1 MRRMTETAKPRAG
14 ALLSRAAFALGLVLA
29 GPASVLAQETAADEW
44 VGKPVVPKVRQ
55 FAFKQRQPAGE
66 QPAPVAIY
74 RVERTQGPWLWLSS
88 GGHAGWVSRDQIVPL
103 DSAKDFFSGRIR
115 ANPNDAFN
123 YVMRALVASAHAGA
137 ASESLSDLN
146 EALRL
151 EPNDALAHSGRGIT
165 WVAMKAYDKAIVDF
179 NEAIRLEPQNAT
191 HFFNRAEA
199 WRVRHDFDKAIADYT
214 EIIRRDPHLVPAYF
228 GRAVVQGEK
237 GDIDRAIADLDTAI
251 RFNPKMPDAYVVR
264 AVAWKHKKDYEKA
277 LADLAA
283 AIKLDPSSPSSF
295 HERGLL
301 YSGMKQY
308 DKAIA
313 DFSEVIRLH
322 PDGAMGY
329 CNRAFAWKSAKKYDQ
344 AISDFTE
351 AIRRDPNDSDAYCG
365 RGWAWHRQKALDKA
379 LADFQA
385 ALKID
390 PRDACALDGRAWIWA
405 TSPTD
410 SERNGKKAVEAAIEA
425 CEVTRYKEAYCLE
438 TLAAAYAEAGDFG
451 SAIKWQS
458 KAIDLETDGTE
469 KAEYRARLALYQDKK
484 PYRDNKP

>member
-1 MRRMTETAKPRAG
+1 MRRMTETAQSRVG
-14 ALLSRAAFALGLVLA
+14 SLLSRAALALGLVLV
-29 GPASVLAQETAADEW
+29 GSSCVRAQETASDEW
-44 VGKPVVPKVRQ
+44 VGKPVVPTVRQ
-55 FAFKQRQPAGE
+55 FAFRQRQPAGE
-66 QPAPVAIY
+66 RPAPVAIY
-74 RVERTQGPWLWLSS
+74 RVERTEGPWLWVSS
-88 GGHAGWVSRDQIVPL
+88 GGNAGWANRNQVVRL
-103 DSAKDFFSGRIR
+103 EGAKEFFSGRIR
-115 ANPNDAFN
+115 TNPNDPFN
-123 YVMRALVASAHAGA
+123 YVMRALVASAHGEAPTDT
-137 ASESLSDLN
+137 LSDLN
-146 EALRL
+146 AALRL
-151 EPNDALAHSGRGIT
+151 EPNDALAHSGRGIA
-165 WVAMKAYDKAIVDF
+165 WVAVKAYDKAIADF

-199 WRVRHDFDKAIADYT
+199 WRVRHDFDKAIADYS

-237 GDIDRAIADLDTAI
+237 GDVDRAIADLDTAI
-251 RFNPKMPDAYVVR
+251 RINPKMPDSYVVR
-264 AVAWKHKKDYEKA
+264 AVAWKHKKDYERA
-277 LADLAA
+277 LADLAT
-283 AIKLDPSSPSSF
+283 AIKLDPSSAGGY

-301 YSGMKQY
+301 HNGMKQY

-313 DFSEVIRLH
+313 DFSEVIRLQ

-329 CNRAFAWKSAKKYDQ
+329 CNRAFAWKSAKKYQ
-344 AISDFTE
+344 EAINDFTE
-351 AIRRDPNDSDAYCG
+351 AIRRDPRDSDAYCG

-379 LADFQA
+379 LADFQS

-410 SERNGKKAVEAAIEA
+410 SQRDGKKAVEAAIEA
-425 CEVTRYKEAYCLE
+425 CELTRYREAYCLE

-458 KAIDLETDGTE
+458 KAIDFETEPTE

-484 PYRDNKP
+484 PYRDTKP